1 MNRRLFALFL
11 LLFVTLAVVA
21 APMNVGENVLETR
34 TKKAV
39 AKAKPVEKSKP
50 VVKPVA
56 KPKLVPKPASKLK
69 PVSKPAAKPVPKK
82 ASAKAK
88 SAGKPKPVVKP
99 VPKPLAKPVAKKP
112 VAKPATGSNQPA
124 PPTSCPVPGRKPA
137 VRRFLE
143 FIGFSRGLSAP
154 DCTTGSTSTS
164 ATAAPL
170 SKAGQRKANKAAAKA
185 QKAAADK
192 AAADANKPPVDGKAE
207 SEEPVVQDEPE
218 PVVKPEAET
227 KPAKPVKKPEPKPA
241 QPVAAPSSVLPLAF
255 GKRPVG
261 TVENAPTQ
269 GVSCLD
275 RSNEQEKISL
285 ADIEIAVKLAQA
297 GPLQK
302 PLKPGQQV
310 KFFPHVFS
318 NFDNQV
324 NLPGVC
330 NGKKLE
336 EHAVGR
342 NMAKF
347 HNNDE
352 DIKKF
357 NQFRVVITQPDA
369 TGKTTFCGVMTHGT
383 QEMGNFEKDLCTEL
397 T

>member
-1 MNRRLFALFL
+1 MNRRFFALFL

-21 APMNVGENVLETR
+21 APMNVGENIVETR
-34 TKKAV
+34 AKKAV
-39 AKAKPVEKSKP
+39 AKAKPVGKSKP

-56 KPKLVPKPASKLK
+56 KPKLIPKPTSKLK
-69 PVSKPAAKPVPKK
+69 PVSKPAAKSVPKE

-88 SAGKPKPVVKP
+88 SVGKPKPVVKQVAKP

-112 VAKPATGSNQPA
+112 VAKPATGPNQPA
-124 PPTSCPVPGRKPA
+124 PPTSCPVPRRKPA

-154 DCTTGSTSTS
+154 DCTTGSTCC
-164 ATAAPL
+164 
-170 SKAGQRKANKAAAKA
+170 KA

-192 AAADANKPPVDGKAE
+192 AAADANKPLVDGKAE

-218 PVVKPEAET
+218 PVVKPEAEK

-241 QPVAAPSSVLPLAF
+241 QPVAAPASVLPLAF

-261 TVENAPTQ
+261 TVENAPTK

-275 RSNEQEKISL
+275 RSGEQEKISL
-285 ADIEIAVKLAQA
+285 ADIETAVKLAQA

-302 PLKPGQQV
+302 PLKPGQRV
-310 KFFPHVFS
+310 EFFPHI
-318 NFDNQV
+318 

-330 NGKKLE
+330 NGKTID

-347 HNNDE
+347 HNNGKDL
-352 DIKKF
+352 KNF

-383 QEMGNFEKDLCTEL
+383 QEMGKFEKALCTEL
-397 T
+397 A